1 MFVARCAAA
10 QEHKVDGAIVVDP
23 VPFTRPDG
31 DRITGADV
39 RKLAVD
45 FHFSR
50 AAEDVVNLFGLW
62 MMMQLGEDSWRNCG
76 FCQTLVSNRRV
87 SVSQQFSDDRSVLG
101 HKRLAIIPLDYFHFM
116 IFLPR

>member
-31 DRITGADV
+31 DRITGADLP
-39 RKLAVD
+39 KLAVD

-62 MMMQLGEDSWRNCG
+62 MMMQLGDDSYRNCG
-76 FCQTLVSNRRV
+76 FR
-87 SVSQQFSDDRSVLG
+87 
-101 HKRLAIIPLDYFHFM
+101 
-116 IFLPR
+116 